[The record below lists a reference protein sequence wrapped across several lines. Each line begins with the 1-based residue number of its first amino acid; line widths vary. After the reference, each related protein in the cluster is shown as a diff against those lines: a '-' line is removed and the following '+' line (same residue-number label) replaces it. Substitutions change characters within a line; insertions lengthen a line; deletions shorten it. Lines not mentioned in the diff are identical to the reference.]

1 MTRSW
6 SGSNW
11 AMTIA
16 REAGDDDMDRL
27 ASVGRLVAP
36 GAADDGVD
44 LDDEEPDAV
53 ADRADATD
61 LSAEEAAVH
70 LTGAPPFRPA
80 ERLVG
85 GMW

>member
-1 MTRSW
+1 MPVGDDPELVRLEL
-6 SGSNW
+6 GDVEPG
-11 AMTIA
+11 
-16 REAGDDDMDRL
+16 EAGDDDMDRL

-36 GAADDGVD
+36 GATDDGVD
-44 LDDEEPDAV
+44 LDDEEADAV

-80 ERLVG
+80 ER
-85 GMW
+85 